1 MEKTAFDL
9 LVLCSVQR
17 DSSYTA
23 QKMKFFI
30 NDFFSKCD
38 QIRWNK
44 SVFWAVLDTST

>member
-9 LVLCSVQR
+9 LVLCSVQC

-23 QKMKFFI
+23 QKMKFSI
-30 NDFFSKCD
+30 NDFFSKYD

-44 SVFWAVLDTST
+44 SVFWAVLDTSA